1 VIVLEQFVSGSTG
14 VRAYCYSLSDAF
26 RVASRWK
33 AAGII
38 FAVL

>member
-1 VIVLEQFVSGSTG
+1 MIVLEQFVQGRVG
-14 VRAYCYSLSDAF
+14 LRAYCYSLSDAY
-26 RVASRWK
+26 RLATRWK